1 MAGFEDIIGHEQII
15 EHLQNAIE
23 LDKVSH
29 AYILNGEKG
38 SGKMLL
44 ADAFALT
51 LQCEKQDR
59 IPCLKCHSCRQALS
73 GNHPDIIH
81 VTHEKPGVITVDE
94 IRSQLVNDIQVKP
107 YSSPKKIYIIDEAD
121 LMNPQAQNAILKTI
135 EEPPSYGVIIMLT
148 SNSSSL
154 LPTILSRCVQLN
166 IKPVKDSVL
175 KRYLMERLKV
185 PDYKADLSIA
195 FARGN
200 VGKAVKLA
208 QSENFDVIKQD
219 ALNMLRYLEDMEL
232 YEVIEWVKKITEYKL
247 EINDFLDILTVWF
260 RDVLLFKATN
270 DVNMLIFKD
279 EVGEIKRRAARS
291 SYGGLEE
298 IVNSIEK
305 AKVRLNANVN
315 FDLTIELLLLT
326 IKENS

>member
-73 GNHPDIIH
+73 GNQPDIIH

>member
-29 AYILNGEKG
+29 AYIINGEKG
-38 SGKMLL
+38 TGKMLI
-44 ADAFALT
+44 ADAFAMT
-51 LQCEKQDR
+51 LQCEKQQR
-59 IPCLKCHSCRQALS
+59 IPCLKCRSCKQTLS
-73 GNHPDIIH
+73 GNQPDIIH
-81 VTHEKPGVITVDE
+81 VSHEKPGSISVEE
-94 IRSQLVNDIQVKP
+94 IRSQLNNDIEVKP
-107 YSSPKKIYIIDEAD
+107 YSSPRKIYIIDDAD
-121 LMNPQAQNAILKTI
+121 KLTVQAQNALLKTI
-135 EEPPSYGVIIMLT
+135 EEPPAYAVIILLT
-148 SNSSSL
+148 CNSDGL

-166 IKPVKDSVL
+166 IKPVQDKVL

-185 PDYKADLSIA
+185 PDYKADLSVA

-200 VGKAVKLA
+200 VGKAVALA
-208 QSENFDVIKQD
+208 SSENFDMIKKD
-219 ALNMLRYLEDMEL
+219 ALDMLRYLEDMEIP
-232 YEVIEWVKKITEYKL
+232 EVVEWVKKIADYKL

-279 EVGEIKRRAARS
+279 EIQEIKKRAARS
-291 SYGGLEE
+291 SYSGLEE
-298 IVNSIEK
+298 IVGAIEK

-315 FDLTIELLLLT
+315 FDLTIELMLLA
-326 IKENS
+326 IKEN

>member
-29 AYILNGEKG
+29 AYIINGEKG

-51 LQCEKQDR
+51 LQCEKQGR
-59 IPCLKCHSCRQALS
+59 IPCLKCHSCKQALS
-73 GNHPDIIH
+73 GNQPDIIH
-81 VTHEKPGVITVDE
+81 VTHEKPNVITVDE

-107 YSSPKKIYIIDEAD
+107 YSSPRKIYIIDEAD

-135 EEPPSYGVIIMLT
+135 EEPPAYGVIVMLT
-148 SNSSSL
+148 SNAQSL

-175 KRYLMERLKV
+175 KRYLMERLRV
-185 PDYKADLSIA
+185 PDYKAELSIA

-208 QSENFDVIKQD
+208 QSENFDVIKKD
-219 ALNMLRYLEDMEL
+219 ALDMLRYLEDMEL

-279 EVGEIKRRAARS
+279 EVSEIKKRAARS
-291 SYGGLEE
+291 SYSGLEE

-326 IKENS
+326 IKEN

>member
-29 AYILNGEKG
+29 AYIINGEKG
-38 SGKMLL
+38 TGKMLI
-44 ADAFALT
+44 ADAFAMT
-51 LQCEKQDR
+51 LQCEKQER
-59 IPCLKCHSCRQALS
+59 IPCLKCRSCKQTLS
-73 GNHPDIIH
+73 GNQPDIIH
-81 VTHEKPGVITVDE
+81 VTHEKPGSISVEE
-94 IRSQLVNDIQVKP
+94 IRSQLNNDIQVKP
-107 YSSPKKIYIIDEAD
+107 YSSPRKVYIIDDAD
-121 LMNPQAQNAILKTI
+121 KLTVQAQNALLKTI
-135 EEPPSYGVIIMLT
+135 EEPPAYAVIILLT
-148 SNSSSL
+148 CNSDAL

-166 IKPVKDSVL
+166 IKPVQDKVL

-185 PDYKADLSIA
+185 PDYKADLSVA

-200 VGKAVKLA
+200 VGKAVALA
-208 QSENFDVIKQD
+208 SSENFDMIKKD
-219 ALNMLRYLEDMEL
+219 ALDMLRYLEDMEIH
-232 YEVIEWVKKITEYKL
+232 EVVEWVKKIADYKL

-279 EVGEIKRRAARS
+279 EIQEIKKRAARS
-291 SYGGLEE
+291 SYSGLEE
-298 IVNSIEK
+298 IVSAIEK

-315 FDLTIELLLLT
+315 FDLTIELMLLA
-326 IKENS
+326 IKEN

>member
-73 GNHPDIIH
+73 GNQPDIIH

-200 VGKAVKLA
+200 VVKAVKLA

>member
-1 MAGFEDIIGHEQII
+1 MAGFDDIIGHEQII

-23 LDKVSH
+23 LKKVSH
-29 AYILNGEKG
+29 AYIINGEKG
-38 SGKMLL
+38 AGKMLI

-51 LQCEKQDR
+51 LQCEKQGEN
-59 IPCLKCHSCRQALS
+59 PCMECHSCKQALS

-81 VTHEKPGVITVDE
+81 VSHEKPGTISVEE
-94 IRSQLVNDIQVKP
+94 IRTQLNNDILIKP

-121 LMNPQAQNAILKTI
+121 KLTVQAQNALLKTI
-135 EEPPSYGVIIMLT
+135 EEPPEYGVVILIT
-148 SNSSSL
+148 NNADAL
-154 LPTILSRCVQLN
+154 LPTILSRCVVLN
-166 IKPVKDSVL
+166 IKPVKDSVI

-200 VGKAVKLA
+200 VGKAVALA
-208 QSENFDVIKQD
+208 SSENFDMIKKD
-219 ALNMLRYLEDMEL
+219 ALDMLKYLEDMEIH
-232 YEVIEWVKKITEYKL
+232 EVVAWVKKTADYKL

-260 RDVLLFKATN
+260 RDVLLFKATK

-279 EVGEIKRRAARS
+279 QIQEIRKKADHS
-291 SYGGLEE
+291 SYNGLEE
-298 IVNSIEK
+298 IVNAIEK

-315 FDLTIELLLLT
+315 FDLTIELMLLT
-326 IKENS
+326 IKEN

>member
-29 AYILNGEKG
+29 AYIINGEKG

-51 LQCEKQDR
+51 LQCEKQGR
-59 IPCLKCHSCRQALS
+59 IPCLKCHSCKQALS
-73 GNHPDIIH
+73 GNQPDIIH
-81 VTHEKPGVITVDE
+81 VTHEKPNVITVDE

-107 YSSPKKIYIIDEAD
+107 YSSPRKIYIIDEAD

-135 EEPPSYGVIIMLT
+135 EEPPAYGVIVMLT
-148 SNSSSL
+148 SNAQSL

-175 KRYLMERLKV
+175 KRYLMERLRV
-185 PDYKADLSIA
+185 PDYKAELSIA

-208 QSENFDVIKQD
+208 QSENFDVIKKD
-219 ALNMLRYLEDMEL
+219 ALDMLRYLEDMEL

-279 EVGEIKRRAARS
+279 EVSEIKKRAAHS
-291 SYGGLEE
+291 SYSGLEE

-326 IKENS
+326 IKEN

>member
-1 MAGFEDIIGHEQII
+1 MAGFDDIIGHEQII

-23 LDKVSH
+23 LKKVSH
-29 AYILNGEKG
+29 AYIINGEKG
-38 SGKMLL
+38 AGKILI

-51 LQCEKQDR
+51 LQCEKQER
-59 IPCLKCHSCRQALS
+59 IPCLKCHACKQALS

-81 VTHEKPGVITVDE
+81 VTHEKPGTISVEE
-94 IRSQLVNDIQVKP
+94 IRTQLNNDILIKP
-107 YSSPKKIYIIDEAD
+107 YSGPKKIYIIDEAD
-121 LMNPQAQNAILKTI
+121 KLTVQAQNALLKTI
-135 EEPPSYGVIIMLT
+135 EEPPEYGVVILLT
-148 SNSSSL
+148 NNADGL
-154 LPTILSRCVQLN
+154 LPTILSRCVVLN

-200 VGKAVKLA
+200 VGKAVALA
-208 QSENFDVIKQD
+208 SSENFDMIKKD
-219 ALNMLRYLEDMEL
+219 ALDMLKYLEDMEIH
-232 YEVIEWVKKITEYKL
+232 EVVAWVKKTADYKL

-260 RDVLLFKATN
+260 RDVLLFKATK

-279 EVGEIKRRAARS
+279 QIQEIKKKADRS
-291 SYGGLEE
+291 SYSGLEE
-298 IVNSIEK
+298 IVNAIEK

-315 FDLTIELLLLT
+315 FDLTIELMLLA
-326 IKENS
+326 IKEN

>member
-1 MAGFEDIIGHEQII
+1 MAGFDDIIGHEQII

-29 AYILNGEKG
+29 AYIINGEKG
-38 SGKMLL
+38 TGKMLL

-51 LQCEKQDR
+51 LQCEKQER
-59 IPCLKCHSCRQALS
+59 IPCLKCRSCKQALS
-73 GNHPDIIH
+73 GNQPDIIH
-81 VTHEKPGVITVDE
+81 VTHEKPGSISVDE
-94 IRSQLVNDIQVKP
+94 IRTQLNNDIQVKP
-107 YSSPKKIYIIDEAD
+107 YSSPRKIYIIDEAD
-121 LMNPQAQNAILKTI
+121 KMTVQAQNALLKTI
-135 EEPPSYGVIIMLT
+135 EEPPAYGVIVMLT
-148 SNSSSL
+148 SNADAL
-154 LPTILSRCVQLN
+154 LPTILSRCVLLN
-166 IKPVKDSVL
+166 IKPVQDSVL

-200 VGKAVKLA
+200 VGKAVALA
-208 QSENFDVIKQD
+208 SSENFDMIKKD
-219 ALNMLRYLEDMEL
+219 ALDMLRYLEDMEIH
-232 YEVIEWVKKITEYKL
+232 EVVAWVKKTADYKL

-279 EVGEIKRRAARS
+279 EIQEIKKKAARS
-291 SYGGLEE
+291 SYSGLEE
-298 IVNSIEK
+298 IVNAIEK

-315 FDLTIELLLLT
+315 FDLTIELMLLT
-326 IKENS
+326 IKEN

>member
-29 AYILNGEKG
+29 AYIINGEKG
-38 SGKMLL
+38 TGKMLI
-44 ADAFALT
+44 ADAFAMT
-51 LQCEKQDR
+51 LQCEKQQR
-59 IPCLKCHSCRQALS
+59 IPCLKCRSCKQTLS
-73 GNHPDIIH
+73 GNQPDIIH
-81 VTHEKPGVITVDE
+81 VSHEKPGSISVEE
-94 IRSQLVNDIQVKP
+94 IRSQLNNDIEVKP

-121 LMNPQAQNAILKTI
+121 KLTVQAQNALLKTI
-135 EEPPSYGVIIMLT
+135 EEPPAYAVIILLT
-148 SNSSSL
+148 CNSGGL

-166 IKPVKDSVL
+166 IKPVQDKVL

-185 PDYKADLSIA
+185 PDYKADLSVA

-200 VGKAVKLA
+200 VGKAVALA
-208 QSENFDVIKQD
+208 SSENFDMIKKD
-219 ALNMLRYLEDMEL
+219 ALDMLRYLEDMEIP
-232 YEVIEWVKKITEYKL
+232 EVVEWVKKIADYKL

-279 EVGEIKRRAARS
+279 EIQEIKKRAARS
-291 SYGGLEE
+291 SYSGLEE
-298 IVNSIEK
+298 IVGAIEK

-315 FDLTIELLLLT
+315 FDLTIELMLLA
-326 IKENS
+326 IKEN

>member
-23 LDKVSH
+23 LKKVSH
-29 AYILNGEKG
+29 AYIINGEKG
-38 SGKMLL
+38 AGKILI

-51 LQCEKQDR
+51 LQCEKQER
-59 IPCLKCHSCRQALS
+59 IPCLKCHACKQALS

-81 VTHEKPGVITVDE
+81 VTHEKPGTISVEE
-94 IRSQLVNDIQVKP
+94 IRTQLNNDILIKP
-107 YSSPKKIYIIDEAD
+107 YSGPKKIYIIDEAD
-121 LMNPQAQNAILKTI
+121 KLTVQAQNALLKTI
-135 EEPPSYGVIIMLT
+135 EEPPEYGVVILLT
-148 SNSSSL
+148 NNADGL
-154 LPTILSRCVQLN
+154 LPTILSRCVVLN

-200 VGKAVKLA
+200 VGKAVALA
-208 QSENFDVIKQD
+208 SSENFDMIKKD
-219 ALNMLRYLEDMEL
+219 ALDMLKYLEDMEIH
-232 YEVIEWVKKITEYKL
+232 EVVAWVKKTADYKL

-260 RDVLLFKATN
+260 RDVLLFKATK

-279 EVGEIKRRAARS
+279 QIQEIKKKADRS
-291 SYGGLEE
+291 SYSGLEE
-298 IVNSIEK
+298 IVNAIEK

-315 FDLTIELLLLT
+315 FDLTIELMLLA
-326 IKENS
+326 IKEN

>member
-29 AYILNGEKG
+29 AYIINGEKG
-38 SGKMLL
+38 TGKMLI
-44 ADAFALT
+44 ADAFAMT
-51 LQCEKQDR
+51 LQCEKQQR
-59 IPCLKCHSCRQALS
+59 IPCLKCRSCKQTLS
-73 GNHPDIIH
+73 GNQPDIIH
-81 VTHEKPGVITVDE
+81 VSHEKPNSISVEE
-94 IRSQLVNDIQVKP
+94 IRSQLNNDIEVKP
-107 YSSPKKIYIIDEAD
+107 YSSPRKIYIIDEAD
-121 LMNPQAQNAILKTI
+121 KLTVQAQNALLKTI
-135 EEPPSYGVIIMLT
+135 EEPPAYAVVILLT
-148 SNSSSL
+148 SNSDAL

-166 IKPVKDSVL
+166 IKPVQDKVL

-185 PDYKADLSIA
+185 PDYKADLSVA

-200 VGKAVKLA
+200 VGKAVALA
-208 QSENFDVIKQD
+208 SSENFDMIKKD
-219 ALNMLRYLEDMEL
+219 AVDMLRYLEDMEIH
-232 YEVIEWVKKITEYKL
+232 EVVEWVKKIADYKL

-279 EVGEIKRRAARS
+279 EIQEIKKKAAKS
-291 SYGGLEE
+291 SYSGLEE
-298 IVNSIEK
+298 IIGAIEK

-315 FDLTIELLLLT
+315 FDLTIELMLLA
-326 IKENS
+326 IKEN